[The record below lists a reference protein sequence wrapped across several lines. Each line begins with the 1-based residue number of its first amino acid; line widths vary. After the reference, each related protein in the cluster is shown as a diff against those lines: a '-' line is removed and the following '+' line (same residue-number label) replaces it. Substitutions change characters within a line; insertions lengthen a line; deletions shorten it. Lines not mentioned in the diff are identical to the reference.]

1 MWLAH
6 RNSWWLI
13 CLGALAVLA
22 ACESSASKSAE
33 PVRLY
38 TSVTEDT
45 VDAVVTAYRE
55 AQPGAQVEVF
65 KAPTGPLN
73 ARIAAERREGGIRA
87 DVLWLTDPP
96 SIQQYAQQDLLRRWT
111 PEHSSAVPLEY
122 RSDTFWGTRLL
133 YMVIVHHADA
143 VPAPSSWRSLTRP
156 AYRVA
161 IPDPTYAGSAHGA
174 LSFFGLAE
182 GFGLDYYRDL
192 KANGATQV
200 LAPDEVVAE
209 VAEGRFDAGMT
220 LDYSVRVAK
229 QAGSP
234 VELVWPDP
242 GGVAMHSPI
251 AVFESASDPEGAE
264 DFVDFVLTRKAQE
277 AIASTGWHPIR
288 GDVPGPPVGSHAT
301 ADWSKAFRRQEE
313 FLQEYRAIFG
323 G

>member
-1 MWLAH
+1 MA
-6 RNSWWLI
+6 
-13 CLGALAVLA
+13 AFAVLA
-22 ACESSASKSAE
+22 ACQNSASQSAE

-45 VDAVVTAYRE
+45 VDAVVTAYRDSH
-55 AQPGAQVEVF
+55 PGAQIEVF

-111 PEHSSAVPLEY
+111 PEHSSAVSSEY

-133 YMVIVHHADA
+133 YMVIVHRADA
-143 VPAPSSWRSLTRP
+143 APAPGSWRSLTRP

-174 LSFFGLAE
+174 LSFFGLAD

-200 LAPDEVVAE
+200 LTPDEVVAG

-220 LDYSVRVAK
+220 LDYSARVAR

-234 VELVWPDP
+234 IELVWPDP
-242 GGVAMHSPI
+242 GGIAMHSPI
-251 AVFESASDPEGAE
+251 AVFESTSDPEEAE
-264 DFVDFVLTRKAQE
+264 DFVDFVLTREAQE

-288 GDVPGPPVGSHAT
+288 GDVPGPPVGQNVT
-301 ADWSKAFRRQEE
+301 ADWSKAFQRQEE
-313 FLQEYRAIFG
+313 FLQEYRTLFG